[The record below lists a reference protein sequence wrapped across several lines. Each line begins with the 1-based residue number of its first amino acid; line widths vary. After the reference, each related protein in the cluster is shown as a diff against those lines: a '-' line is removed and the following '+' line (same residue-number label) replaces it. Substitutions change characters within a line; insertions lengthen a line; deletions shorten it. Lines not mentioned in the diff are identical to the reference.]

1 MPKQT
6 HTEEEVLAAI
16 LKALHDIN
24 MENAVRGEPCHS
36 LAGQLQTRT
45 VEHLRKLASLFH
57 VPGCSR
63 MNKAA
68 LARAMAERM
77 TEPEL
82 ARVLLGAPDRHSWE
96 LFKAAAAM
104 DLYQNDHMT
113 PELYHG
119 PQNICLLQL
128 YAHEG
133 EVYVVVPD
141 ELKQAFAALKQEGF
155 VKERD
160 HKVLL
165 LAYAEATVS
174 LYGVIQMDDFVALF
188 NKQNRHKTDVGE
200 MFRELIGHVTE
211 DSVFC
216 FWEDYLVNSGLKEDD
231 FKTVA
236 LYVKHGKGK
245 PRYIPPQEE
254 LLYYENPGYYEETP
268 QIEALRDYLIDFIFE
283 DEEQAEDFVGDIY
296 FTCVMNIPGQ
306 SLMNSFKAIVENYG
320 LLMTERQVK
329 DIYPM
334 MMDINNNA
342 RRWVNNGFTPGE
354 LAQQYGYSASPP
366 MHKKTG
372 PNDPCPCGSG
382 KKYKKCCMF
391 K

>member
-6 HTEEEVLAAI
+6 RTEEEILAAI
-16 LKALHDIN
+16 LKALHEIN
-24 MENAVRGEPCHS
+24 MENAVQGEPCHS

-45 VEHLRKLASLFH
+45 VEHLRKLASLYH
-57 VPGCSR
+57 VPGYSK

-68 LARAMAERM
+68 LAQAMAERM
-77 TEPEL
+77 AEPEL
-82 ARVLLGAPDRHSWE
+82 ARQLLAMPGRHSWE

-104 DLYQNDHMT
+104 NLYQNDHMT
-113 PELYHG
+113 PELYYG
-119 PQNICLLQL
+119 LQNICLLQL

-141 ELKQAFAALKQEGF
+141 ELKQVFAVLKQEGF

-160 HKVLL
+160 HKVML
-165 LAYAEATVS
+165 LAYAEAAVT

-188 NKQNRHKTDVGE
+188 NKQNRHKTDVDE
-200 MFRELIGHVTE
+200 MFQELIGHVTE

-216 FWEDYLVNSGLKEDD
+216 FWEDYLVNSGLEEDD
-231 FKTVA
+231 FETVE

-254 LLYYENPGYYEETP
+254 LLDYEDSGYYEETP
-268 QIEALRDYLIDFIFE
+268 QIEALRDYLIDFVIE
-283 DEEQAEDFVGDIY
+283 DEEQAEDFVGDVY
-296 FTCVMNIPGQ
+296 YACVMNLPGQ
-306 SLMNSFKAIVENYG
+306 SLTDSFKAIVENHS
-320 LLMTERQVK
+320 LKLTERQVK

-342 RRWVNNGFTPGE
+342 RCWVNNGFTPSE
-354 LAQQYGYSASPP
+354 LAQQYGYSASPLQR
-366 MHKKTG
+366 KKTG

-382 KKYKKCCMF
+382 KKHKKCCMF